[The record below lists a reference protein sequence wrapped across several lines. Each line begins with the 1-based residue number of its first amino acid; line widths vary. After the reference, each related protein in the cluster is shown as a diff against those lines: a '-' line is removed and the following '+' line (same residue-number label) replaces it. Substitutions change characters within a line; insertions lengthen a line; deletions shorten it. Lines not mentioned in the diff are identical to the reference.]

1 MAQARRHSSTA
12 RTLPNLPP
20 RLTRLGREVLVIA
33 YAALTLYLLVCLLSY
48 SNQDPSYTFTG
59 GDSSV
64 QNLGGHFGAW
74 FSDLFFNAF
83 GYSAYLF
90 PAIFSLLSWRTFRHQ
105 REKPARYVRIAHTV
119 GVVLA
124 VFSACGLAHIHFA
137 RDIVEPTFEAGGWIG
152 SLSGAWLL
160 AVFGIVGATVILLV
174 MFVAAISWALD
185 VSWFVI
191 MDRIGEWTCKAVGW
205 SIDRARTSIDLAEG
219 MRSRRKRKEVVSSL
233 RKGQD
238 SRSSIRIEPK
248 ISQPKSGTRIY
259 KEKQTPI
266 PMFVEELT
274 PRGALPPLALLD
286 TPERRVGGYSNEAL
300 EMMSRLVEKKLLDF
314 NIEVE
319 VKAVQPGPVIT
330 RFEIEPAA
338 GVKASQIVGLSRDIA
353 RALSVVS
360 VRVVENIAGKTFIGL
375 EIPNEERESV
385 YLLEGLASEVY
396 ESSKSPLSL
405 VLGKD
410 IAGQT
415 VISDLCKMPHLL
427 IAGTTGAGKSVC
439 INALILSIVYKST
452 PEDVR
457 LILVD
462 PKMLELSTYDGIPHL
477 LTPVVTDMQKAANA
491 LRWCMNEMDRRF
503 RLMSALGVRNI
514 VGYNRKVLTAENSGN
529 PIVDPLFVANGIDEN
544 QTTTPTLS
552 KMPYVVV
559 VIDELAD
566 LFMVVGKKVEELI
579 TRIAQRARA
588 AGIHLVVATQRP
600 SVDVVTGLIK
610 ANIPTRI
617 AFQVSSRAD
626 SRTVLDQMGAE
637 QLLGHGDML
646 FLPPGTGFPVRVH
659 GSFVSDQ
666 EVQKVT
672 DQLRQSG
679 TPEYLESV
687 IETSLGN
694 DGVNGEVDSG
704 SGEEDP
710 LYDQAIAFVTETKR
724 ASISSV
730 QRQFRVG
737 YNRAARMM
745 EAMEASGVVSTS
757 ENGRREV
764 LVPPPPSR

>member
-1 MAQARRHSSTA
+1 MAQARRHSTTA
-12 RTLPNLPP
+12 KTLPNIPP

-33 YAALTLYLLVCLLSY
+33 YAALTLYLLVSLFSY

-59 GDSSV
+59 DGNSV
-64 QNLGGHFGAW
+64 QNLGGRFGAW
-74 FSDLFFNAF
+74 FSDLFLHGF

-90 PAIFSLLSWRTFRHQ
+90 PVVFGLLSWRTFRYQ
-105 REKPARYVRIAHTV
+105 RERPAQYVRIAHAV
-119 GVVLA
+119 GIVLA
-124 VFSACGLAHIHFA
+124 VLSACGIENIHFA
-137 RDIVEPTFEAGGWIG
+137 RRISGVTFEAGGWIG
-152 SLSGAWLL
+152 TLSGTWLL
-160 AVFGIVGATVILLV
+160 AVFGVVGATVILLV
-174 MFVAAISWALD
+174 MFVAAVSWALD

-191 MDRIGEWTCKAVGW
+191 MDWIGKWTCRGIEQLVHRGR
-205 SIDRARTSIDLAEG
+205 SSFDVLEG
-219 MRSRRKRKEVVSSL
+219 MRSRRRRQESVSGL
-233 RKGQD
+233 RKGLD
-238 SRSSIRIEPK
+238 SKSSIRIEPK
-248 ISQPKSGTRIY
+248 ISQPKAGSRIY

-266 PMFVEELT
+266 PMFVEEVV
-274 PRGALPPLALLD
+274 PKGALPPLALLD
-286 TPERRVGGYSNEAL
+286 TPQQRIGGYTNEAL

-338 GVKASQIVGLSRDIA
+338 GVKASQIVALSRDLA

-360 VRVVENIAGKTFIGL
+360 VRVVENIAGKTFVGL
-375 EIPNEERESV
+375 EIPNEDRETV

-514 VGYNRKVLTAENSGN
+514 VGYNRKILSAENAGK
-529 PIVDPLFVANGIDEN
+529 PIVDPLFSDNNVGEE
-544 QTTTPTLS
+544 QKEQPTLS
-552 KMPYVVV
+552 KMPYIVV

-659 GSFVSDQ
+659 GSLVSDQ
-666 EVQKVT
+666 EVHKVT
-672 DQLRQSG
+672 EQLRQSG

-687 IETSLGN
+687 ITVGSGADTN
-694 DGVNGEVDSG
+694 SEVDSG

-710 LYDQAIAFVTETKR
+710 LYDQAVAFVTESKR

-737 YNRAARMM
+737 YNRAARMI

-764 LVPPPPSR
+764 LAAPPS

>member
-1 MAQARRHSSTA
+1 
-12 RTLPNLPP
+12 
-20 RLTRLGREVLVIA
+20 
-33 YAALTLYLLVCLLSY
+33 
-48 SNQDPSYTFTG
+48 
-59 GDSSV
+59 
-64 QNLGGHFGAW
+64 
-74 FSDLFFNAF
+74 
-83 GYSAYLF
+83 
-90 PAIFSLLSWRTFRHQ
+90 
-105 REKPARYVRIAHTV
+105 
-119 GVVLA
+119 
-124 VFSACGLAHIHFA
+124 
-137 RDIVEPTFEAGGWIG
+137 
-152 SLSGAWLL
+152 
-160 AVFGIVGATVILLV
+160 
-174 MFVAAISWALD
+174 
-185 VSWFVI
+185 
-191 MDRIGEWTCKAVGW
+191 MDWIGEWTCKAVDW
-205 SIDRARTSIDLAEG
+205 SIDRVRTSIDLAEG
-219 MRSRRKRKEVVSSL
+219 MRSRRKRKETVSGL
-233 RKGQD
+233 RKGLD
-238 SRSSIRIEPK
+238 SKSSIRIEPK
-248 ISQPKSGTRIY
+248 ISQPKAGTRIY

-266 PMFVEELT
+266 PMFVEELAPKGT
-274 PRGALPPLALLD
+274 LPPLALLD
-286 TPERRVGGYSNEAL
+286 TPEQRGGGYSNEAL

-338 GVKASQIVGLSRDIA
+338 GVKASQIVGLSRDLA

-360 VRVVENIAGKTFIGL
+360 VRVAENIAGKTFIGL

-396 ESSKSPLSL
+396 EASKSPLSL

-415 VISDLCKMPHLL
+415 MISDLCKMPHLL

-477 LTPVVTDMQKAANA
+477 LTPVVTDMRKAANA

-514 VGYNRKVLTAENSGN
+514 VGYNRKVLAAKNAGK
-529 PIVDPLFVANGIDEN
+529 PIVDPLFVAGGIDEN
-544 QTTTPTLS
+544 RTDAPTLS
-552 KMPYVVV
+552 KMPYIVV

-579 TRIAQRARA
+579 IRIAQRARA

-659 GSFVSDQ
+659 GSLVSDQ

-687 IETSLGN
+687 IETTLGN
-694 DGVNGEVDSG
+694 DGANGEGDSG

-710 LYDQAIAFVTETKR
+710 LYDQALVFVTETKR

-745 EAMEASGVVSTS
+745 EAMEASGVVSAS